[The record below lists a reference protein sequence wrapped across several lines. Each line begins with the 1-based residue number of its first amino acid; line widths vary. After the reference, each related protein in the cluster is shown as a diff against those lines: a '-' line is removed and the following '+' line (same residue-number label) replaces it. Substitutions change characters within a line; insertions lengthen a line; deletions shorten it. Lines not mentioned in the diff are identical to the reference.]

1 MKRTTKIALVLV
13 VLGAILIGIG
23 WWNHGD
29 KGVVWSHDSRS
40 FQVIRRSKLSY
51 QPGAY
56 DKIVVDAQA
65 PVTIKAGNTDRVTAS
80 YLDNTQGRPTATVS
94 KGTLTVRG
102 GRTTK
107 QKSQTI
113 VGFSDDDYSNG
124 GVLITVPRN
133 KHLTSIDVKRENSGV
148 SLRDLTVKQVNVK
161 SSDDISL
168 MNLTVQKDVMVA
180 SSDGD
185 VWASQVKANRLQV
198 TADDGDIG
206 ISDSRLAATNNQ
218 LTATD
223 GDVRVSETKLGG
235 GHLATADGDVHLQN
249 NRLTK
254 TLTASTDDGDITAHI
269 AKTAGAK
276 VVVKDADMGDIKVK
290 GHARHS
296 GYWLHPNATSQYKLT
311 SADGDVTVGT
321 D

>member
-13 VLGAILIGIG
+13 VLGAVLIGIG

-29 KGVVWSHDSRS
+29 KAVAWSHDSRS
-40 FQVIRRSKLSY
+40 FRVVQRSKLSY

-80 YLDNTQGRPTATVS
+80 YLDNAQGRPTATVS
-94 KGTLTVRG
+94 KGTLMVRG

-107 QKSQTI
+107 KMSQTI
-113 VGFSDDDYSNG
+113 VGFSDADYTSG
-124 GVLITVPRN
+124 GVLITVPRD
-133 KHLTSIDVKRENSGV
+133 KQLTSIDIKRETSGV

-161 SSDDISL
+161 SAEDISL
-168 MNLTVQKDVMVA
+168 MNLTVQKGVTA
-180 SSDGD
+180 TSSDGD
-185 VWASQVKANRLQV
+185 VWASQIKANRLQV
-198 TADDGDIG
+198 TAADGDIG
-206 ISDSRLAATNNQ
+206 ISNSRLAATNNQ

-223 GDVRVSETKLGG
+223 GDVRLSETKLGG
-235 GHLATADGDVHLQN
+235 GHLTTSDGDVHLQN

-254 TLTASTDDGDITAHI
+254 TLTASTADGDVIAHI

-290 GHARHS
+290 GHARRS
-296 GYWLHPNATSQYKLT
+296 GYWLHPNAKSQYKLI
-311 SADGDVTVGT
+311 SADGDVTVGV